1 MREPR
6 PAELVLGSV
15 QLGVPYGAA
24 NRTGKPTRAAA
35 LRLVTRAVD
44 AGITK
49 FDTARAYGDSEDR
62 LGEALRTRKAIRTI
76 TKLSPL
82 AHLAPGAT
90 RREVRAAV
98 DTSIEESLY
107 ALRREQ
113 IDCLLLHRAA
123 HMTAFGGA
131 VWERLI
137 ERLEDGTVLAL
148 GVSVQSP
155 EEATAALACS
165 DVRHLQLPFNLL
177 DWRWADA
184 GIVENI
190 RSRAQ
195 VTIHARSIFLQGLL
209 AADDAS
215 IWPRIDDIDAAA
227 LISTISEIARDFG
240 RDSAADLCV
249 AYARGQDWIDGVVVG
264 METEDQLD
272 DNLRLFLR
280 PPLSPADCADVAK
293 RLPRVS
299 AQLLNPA
306 QWPQKS

>member
-280 PPLSPADCADVAK
+280 PPLSPADCADVAR